1 MGVPSPEIVL
11 PAVAA
16 ILAAFS
22 LAFALPGAPLLE
34 GPVLRFVGRIS
45 YALYLWHFPVLLLAD
60 ELHSGL
66 PALPWLLLSVAL
78 ATASTLLVEEPV
90 RQWWRSRGRTGA
102 GRWSPIAG
110 TLVPTSP
117 VFLPDDRG
125 R

>member
-1 MGVPSPEIVL
+1 MIVL
-11 PAVAA
+11 AGFLAIFIGMAVGLLGGGGS
-16 ILAAFS
+16 ILTT
-22 LAFALPGAPLLE
+22 PLLE
-34 GPVLRFVGRIS
+34 GTVLRFVGRIS
-45 YALYLWHFPVLLLAD
+45 YALYLWHYPVLLLAGG
-60 ELHSGL
+60 LHGGL
-66 PALPWLLLSVAL
+66 SAVPWLLLSVAL